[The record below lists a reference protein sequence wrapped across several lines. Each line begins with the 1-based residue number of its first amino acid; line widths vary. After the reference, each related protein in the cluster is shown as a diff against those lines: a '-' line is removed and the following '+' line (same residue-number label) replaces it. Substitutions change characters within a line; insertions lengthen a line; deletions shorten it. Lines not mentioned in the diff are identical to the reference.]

1 MSKTIRLSCQTFS
14 HRLYNHNNKS
24 IRAAFPEMRKRMSLY
39 NGASGATL
47 VTIDTI
53 SVSEAERLERK
64 SFVLWRRPLK
74 TLQYS
79 ILETYILLQNLVL
92 RALDRRLA
100 AGVLIILFAYI
111 MPGPHQKYMQL
122 YRQHISFAL
131 YWVFLGLLSSVGFGA
146 GLHTFLLYLG
156 PHIATVTLAAYE
168 CQSLEFPIPPY
179 PDQKICPVEP
189 YVRHAPNVWNILA
202 KVRMESL
209 LWGFGTALGE
219 LPPYFMARASR
230 LSGRRM
236 EERPESAELSFFER
250 SKLLLERI
258 VLRIGFLGILLCAS
272 VPNPFFD
279 LAGVACGHFLVP
291 FWKFFIATMIGKAF
305 FKATLQQ
312 VIVVIAFS
320 DELVNTLITS
330 LGQVPWLGPKLQSP
344 VQNVLTATKVR
355 MHRHAKEDSFTGL
368 NLVAFGFQLFAL
380 VIVVIFVVTLLDAL
394 AQKHCMRLQEL
405 EKGKNVSPVVD
416 AVQQQP
422 TTSSNSFNETQQTD

>member
-1 MSKTIRLSCQTFS
+1 
-14 HRLYNHNNKS
+14 
-24 IRAAFPEMRKRMSLY
+24 MSLY
-39 NGASGATL
+39 TGPSAATL
-47 VTIDTI
+47 VTIDTV
-53 SVSEAERLERK
+53 SVIEAERLERM

-79 ILETYILLQNLVL
+79 ILETYILLQNLVI
-92 RALDRRLA
+92 RALDRRLV
-100 AGVLIILFAYI
+100 AGVLIMFVAY
-111 MPGPHQKYMQL
+111 MLPGPHQKYMQI

-179 PDQKICPVEP
+179 PDQKICPMEP

-209 LWGFGTALGE
+209 LWGIGTALGE

-230 LSGRRM
+230 LSGQRV
-236 EERPESAELSFFER
+236 EERPESGELSFFDR
-250 SKLLLERI
+250 SKLFLERV

-291 FWKFFIATMIGKAF
+291 FWKFFIATMIGKALI
-305 FKATLQQ
+305 KATLQQ
-312 VIVVIAFS
+312 VLVVIAFS

-330 LGQVPWLGPKLQSP
+330 LGQVPWLGPRLQSP

-355 MHRHAKEDSFTGL
+355 MHRHPKEDSFTGL
-368 NLVAFGFQLFAL
+368 SLVAYGFQLLAL
-380 VIVVIFVVTLLDAL
+380 VIVVYFVVTLLDAL
-394 AQKHCMRLQEL
+394 AQKHCKRLQEL
-405 EKGKNVSPVVD
+405 EKGKNVSPLVE
-416 AVQQQP
+416 AVQLQP
-422 TTSSNSFNETQQTD
+422 TTSINSFNETQQT